1 MSESLIKTVFSIIG
15 TLLVS
20 LILFTM
26 IFTQTGQGFIWRAVE
41 PMMLDQWRQST
52 MDNGAGRTVIYEE
65 QFEILKQFE
74 YSRNVNTGVGS

>member
-1 MSESLIKTVFSIIG
+1 MSESLIRTVFSIIG

-26 IFTQTGQGFIWRAVE
+26 IFTQTGQSFIWTAVE

-65 QFEILKQFE
+65 QFEVLKQFE